1 MPKNKYVKKKIRE
14 NMPKEPKDDIDNY
27 FSLRESETE
36 APKIY
41 KSAKEEIAAELR
53 DELGPKAE
61 EKHKLPAILTR
72 EECKKLLNAFKK
84 GKKAPRNRLILRLLY
99 STGIRIEELANLK
112 FCDIFYDNQTIFI
125 REAKGGKDR
134 YVCADKKT
142 FELLKEWQDSGDSG
156 EHKLEDSVPGIQIR
170 QIRRI
175 VEKAGEITGISQKY
189 DAMNR
194 VYSAHSFRH
203 AFATHLYENGMSIF
217 AIKKLLGHEFLTTT
231 EIYINCTIDQARKEY
246 EEANPLRNIE

>member
-1 MPKNKYVKKKIRE
+1 
-14 NMPKEPKDDIDNY
+14 MPKEPKDDIDTY
-27 FSLRESETE
+27 FSFRESETE
-36 APKIY
+36 ERVY

-72 EECKKLLNAFKK
+72 EECKELLNAFKK

-99 STGIRIEELANLK
+99 STGMRIEELANLK
-112 FCDIFYDNQTIFI
+112 FCNIFYDNQTIFI
-125 REAKGGKDR
+125 REGKGGKDR

-142 FELLKEWQDSGDSG
+142 FELLREWQQEDDKS
-156 EHKLEDSVPGIQIR
+156 LEDSVPGIKIR

-231 EIYINCTIDQARKEY
+231 EIYINCTIEQARKEY
-246 EEANPLRNIE
+246 KEANPLKGIE

>member
-14 NMPKEPKDDIDNY
+14 NMPKEPKDDIDTY

-36 APKIY
+36 ERIY
-41 KSAKEEIAAELR
+41 KSPREEIAAELR

-84 GKKAPRNRLILRLLY
+84 GKKAPRNRLIIRLLY
-99 STGIRIEELANLK
+99 ATGIRIEELANLK

-125 REAKGGKDR
+125 REGKGKKDR
-134 YVCADKKT
+134 YVCADLKT
-142 FELLKEWQDSGDSG
+142 FELLKKWQEAGQED
-156 EHKLEDSVPGIQIR
+156 KPLEDSVPGIKIR

-175 VEKAGEITGISQKY
+175 VEKAGDITGISQKY

-194 VYSAHSFRH
+194 IYSAHSFRH
-203 AFATHLYENGMSIF
+203 AFATHLFENGMSLF
-217 AIKKLLGHEFLTTT
+217 AIKKLLGHEFLETT
-231 EIYINCTIDQARKEY
+231 EIYINCTIEQARKEY
-246 EEANPLRNIE
+246 KETNPLSERDIE